1 MADAIP
7 TPEHDADA
15 PDPPGTGPHVA
26 ELSVAVVKG
35 TRLTHPP
42 RVFLDAHGVRDDR
55 RFHVV
60 SQHQMQHGATRA
72 PLTQVET
79 AWDRDSGRLT
89 LRFPAGEVAD
99 GIVEL
104 GEPVDG
110 YPAWDRSRVR
120 AGREVLG
127 PWSAAIS
134 RALDQPLRLVEVTD
148 PGRAVDVA
156 AVTLVGRAS
165 AQQLAAELG
174 DGVALGTRRF
184 RMNLTLDGIAAYEE
198 DAWYGRTL
206 ALGDCRLRIVG
217 AVPRCVVVTRDPDS
231 GDRDHDALRAIVRSR
246 PPIPAPDGDGVVK
259 APFGV
264 YADVVEPGWVAAG
277 DRVEFA
283 D

>member
-1 MADAIP
+1 MG
-7 TPEHDADA
+7 E
-15 PDPPGTGPHVA
+15 PHVS
-26 ELSVAVVKG
+26 ELGVAVVKG

-42 RVFLDAHGVRDDR
+42 RAYLDADGVRDDR

-60 SQHQMQHGATRA
+60 SAHEMQHGATRA
-72 PLTQVET
+72 PLTQVECD
-79 AWDRDSGRLT
+79 WDRDSSRLT
-89 LRFPAGEVAD
+89 LRFPGGEVAD

-110 YPAWDRSRVR
+110 YPAWDRSRVK

-134 RALDQPLRLVEVTD
+134 GLLGQPMRLVETTD
-148 PGRAVDVA
+148 PRRAVDVA
-156 AVTLVGRAS
+156 PVTLVGRAS
-165 AQQLAAELG
+165 ADRLSAELG

-198 DAWYGRTL
+198 DGWFGRTL
-206 ALGDCRLRIVG
+206 ALGEARLRAVG

-231 GDRDHDALRAIVRSR
+231 GERDHDALRAIVRSR

-259 APFGV
+259 APLGI
-264 YADVVEPGWVAAG
+264 YAEVVEPGWVTVG
-277 DRVEFA
+277 DVVSLFS
-283 D
+283 

>member
-1 MADAIP
+1 MAEAIP
-7 TPEHDADA
+7 TSEQHAGA
-15 PDPPGTGPHVA
+15 PDRSVTDPHVA
-26 ELSVAVVKG
+26 ELGVAVVKG

-42 RVFLDAHGVRDDR
+42 RAFLDANGVQDDR

-60 SQHQMQHGATRA
+60 SQHEMQHGATRP
-72 PLTQVET
+72 PLTQV
-79 AWDRDSGRLT
+79 ACGWDRESGRLT
-89 LRFPAGEVAD
+89 LRFPDGEVAD

-134 RALDQPLRLVEVTD
+134 RLLEAPMRLVETTD
-148 PGRAVDVA
+148 PRRAVDVA
-156 AVTLVGRAS
+156 PVTLVGRAS
-165 AQQLAAELG
+165 AQRLGAGMG

-198 DAWYGRTL
+198 DGWYGRTL
-206 ALGDCRLRIVG
+206 AIGEARLRAVG

-231 GDRDHDALRAIVRSR
+231 GERDHDALRAIVRSR

-259 APFGV
+259 APFGI
-264 YADVVEPGWVAAG
+264 YADVIEPGWVAAG
-277 DRVEFA
+277 DPVELV